1 MAFFTSLIQSSILL
15 IWLGCFLSTSLFS
28 QDNDENFFAPSP
40 TANGVFLV
48 PSGFGPDKGEVYFQN
63 LTVFFN
69 QFQFGASEHFSVG
82 VSFELLSLLAAL
94 DSAQY
99 RPGFTI
105 SPKVSVP
112 VDGQD
117 VQLGFGAM
125 FVEIPDTDEFLD
137 LGFVLGT
144 GTYGQEDRHISLG
157 LGFGLIEGE
166 FSVQPIYLLSG
177 QYRLTRRWQL
187 ISENIWIPAAKLGM
201 FNFGLRARG
210 RQIHWDLGL
219 IVSGESG
226 KQFDR
231 FPILGFVVPI
241 P

>member
-1 MAFFTSLIQSSILL
+1 MPCFTSLLRPPIVLVLL
-15 IWLGCFLSTSLFS
+15 GVFLSPSLSS
-28 QDNDENFFAPSP
+28 QDSEGNSLAPSP

-48 PSGFGPDKGEVYFQN
+48 PSGFGPAKGEVYYQN
-63 LTVFFN
+63 ISVFFN
-69 QFQFGASEHFSVG
+69 QVQYGASEQFSIG
-82 VSFELLSLLAAL
+82 VSFELLSLFAAL

-105 SPKVSVP
+105 SPKVTVP
-112 VDGQD
+112 IEDQNVH
-117 VQLGFGAM
+117 LGFGAM

-144 GTYGQEDRHISLG
+144 GTYGPKDRHLSLG
-157 LGFGLIEGE
+157 LGFGLVEGE

-177 QYRLTRRWQL
+177 QYRLTRKWHF

-201 FNFGLRARG
+201 FNFGLRAHG
-210 RQIHWDLGL
+210 RQVHWDLGL
-219 IVSGESG
+219 IVSGEKG

-231 FPILGFVVPI
+231 FPILGLVVPI

>member
-1 MAFFTSLIQSSILL
+1 MAFFNSLSRFSILL
-15 IWLGCFLSTSLFS
+15 ILLGGLLSTTLSS
-28 QDNDENFFAPSP
+28 QSNEDIPLAPSP

-48 PSGFGPDKGEVYFQN
+48 PSGFGPEKGELYYQN
-63 LTVFFN
+63 ITVFFN
-69 QFQFGASEHFSVG
+69 QFQYGASEQFSLG
-82 VSFELLSLLAAL
+82 LSFELLSLFAAL

-112 VDGQD
+112 IEDQD

-144 GTYGQEDRHISLG
+144 ATYGQKDRHISLG
-157 LGFGLIEGE
+157 LGFGLVEGE
-166 FSVQPIYLLSG
+166 FSVQPIYLCSG
-177 QYRLTRRWQL
+177 QYRLTKRWHF
-187 ISENIWIPAAKLGM
+187 ISENIWIPAAELGM
-201 FNFGLRARG
+201 FNFGFRARG

-219 IVSGESG
+219 IVSGERG
-226 KQFDR
+226 KNFDR
-231 FPILGFVVPI
+231 FPILGVVVPI

>member
-1 MAFFTSLIQSSILL
+1 MAFFHSLSRLAILL
-15 IWLGCFLSTSLFS
+15 LLLEGLLATPLFS
-28 QDNDENFFAPSP
+28 QKNEEKRLAPSP

-48 PSGFGPDKGEVYFQN
+48 PSGFGPEKGEVYYQN

-69 QFQFGASEHFSVG
+69 QVQYGASDQFSLG
-82 VSFELLSLLAAL
+82 LSFELLSLFAAL
-94 DSAQY
+94 DSARY

-105 SPKVSVP
+105 SPKVTVP
-112 VDGQD
+112 VEGQD
-117 VQLGFGAM
+117 IQLGFGAM

-157 LGFGLIEGE
+157 LGFGLVEGE

-177 QYRLTRRWQL
+177 QYRLTRRWYF

-201 FNFGLRARG
+201 FNLGLRARG
-210 RQIHWDLGL
+210 RQVHWDLGL
-219 IVSGESG
+219 ILSGERG
-226 KQFDR
+226 KPFDR
-231 FPILGFVVPI
+231 FPILGLVVPI